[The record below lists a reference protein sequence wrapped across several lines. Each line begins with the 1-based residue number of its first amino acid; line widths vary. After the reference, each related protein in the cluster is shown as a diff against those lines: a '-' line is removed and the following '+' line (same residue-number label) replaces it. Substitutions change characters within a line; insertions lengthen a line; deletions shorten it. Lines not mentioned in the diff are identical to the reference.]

1 MIPIPPAND
10 PQDGAWI
17 RKIHACLGGELLP
30 TLEALIDA
38 ATTPADPPFDPEERA
53 RFRAFAL
60 AYFRHLDRSEPGDE
74 MASALERTWHQYG
87 GAGLSLDWVHRA
99 FNAYLAAMTRAALT
113 RLPAPAEE
121 RAQAALALQQAV
133 LAKLA
138 AVARAVHVP
147 AAAARAIGEE
157 ALADRVDY
165 PAFLER
171 LRFEVDGK
179 GTEATLVAVLV
190 AEIDTIREVDSV
202 MGYAS
207 GDRLAEAL
215 LERLRRALRT
225 RDVVGRIGRS
235 DMGFILPGVLHEGT
249 ATLAANKILRVLA
262 EPFQMEARQV
272 AVDARV
278 GITLGTRGSV
288 TAEEALRQACIAA
301 REARRN
307 HVGYTAH
314 AELDALAGDSP
325 LILRTDLREAIEEN
339 EIFLCFQPQVDL
351 RTGRVAGAEAL
362 LRWVHSKRGQVP
374 PNVFVRIAE
383 HGGLISSL
391 TTWVV
396 NAAAR
401 HCASLVGAGLD
412 VRMAVNVSAY
422 DLLDTDFADFTAHAL
437 ELWGVPPER
446 LVVEVTETAVMEDQQ
461 RAFEMLVRLKQ
472 LGVRVSMDDFGTGY
486 SSMARLRHLPIDELK
501 IDLSFVKAVLD
512 GDKDK
517 KIVKSMIDLGH
528 GLDMEVVAEG
538 VENQDTLGCLAELG
552 IDLAQGYLISKPL
565 PFADFE
571 RFVRAFD
578 PGQLA
583 VRRSKE
589 SR

>member
-1 MIPIPPAND
+1 MTPLPPAGD
-10 PQDGAWI
+10 PLAGAWI
-17 RKIHACLGGELLP
+17 GKIYACLGGEFVP
-30 TLEALIDA
+30 TLEALIDGVMG
-38 ATTPADPPFDPEERA
+38 PGDPPFDSEERT

-60 AYFRHLDRSEPGDE
+60 SYFHHLGRSEPGDE
-74 MASALERTWHQYG
+74 MADALERTWQQYG
-87 GAGLSLDWVHRA
+87 CAGLSVDWVHRA
-99 FNAYLAAMTRAALT
+99 FNAYLATMTRAALT
-113 RLPAPAEE
+113 RLPGSEEE
-121 RAQAALALQQAV
+121 RAQAALALQQVV

-138 AVARAVHVP
+138 AVARAVHPP
-147 AAAARAIGEE
+147 AAAFRAIGDE

-165 PAFLER
+165 PAFVDR
-171 LRFEVDGK
+171 LRYEMGGK

-207 GDRLAEAL
+207 GDRLAEVL

-235 DMGFILPGVLHEGT
+235 DMGFILPGVLHEAT

-272 AVDARV
+272 AVDARI
-278 GITLGTRGSV
+278 GITLGTRGSAS
-288 TAEEALRQACIAA
+288 AEEVLREACIAA

-307 HVGYTAH
+307 HVAYTAH
-314 AELDALAGDSP
+314 AELEALAGDSP

-339 EIFLCFQPQVDL
+339 EISLYFQPQVDL

-362 LRWVHSKRGQVP
+362 LRWVHSTRGPVP

-401 HCASLVGAGLD
+401 HCANLVGAGLD

-422 DLLDTDFADFTAHAL
+422 DLLDADFADFTAHAL
-437 ELWGVPPER
+437 ELWDVPPDR

-472 LGVRVSMDDFGTGY
+472 LGVRISMDDFGTGY

-538 VENQDTLGCLAELG
+538 VENLDTLRCLAELG

-565 PFADFE
+565 PFAEFD

-578 PGQLA
+578 PGRLA
-583 VRRSKE
+583 VRRSQE

>member
-1 MIPIPPAND
+1 MTAIPPADD
-10 PQDGAWI
+10 PQDRGWI
-17 RKIHACLGGELLP
+17 RRFHACLGAEFLP
-30 TLEALIDA
+30 TLETLIDGVTA
-38 ATTPADPPFDPEERA
+38 PPDLPFDSEERA

-60 AYFRHLDRSEPGDE
+60 TYFQHLDHSEPGDE
-74 MASALERTWHQYG
+74 RAAVLERTWQQYG
-87 GAGLSLDWVHRA
+87 SAGLSVDWVYRA
-99 FNAYLAAMTRAALT
+99 FDAYLAAATRAALT
-113 RLPAPAEE
+113 RLPGSDEE
-121 RAQAALALQQAV
+121 RARATLALQRTV
-133 LAKLA
+133 LARLA
-138 AVARAVHVP
+138 AVARAVQGP
-147 AAAARAIGEE
+147 AAVARAVGDE

-165 PAFLER
+165 PALLDR

-179 GTEATLVAVLV
+179 ETAATLVAVLV
-190 AEIDTIREVDSV
+190 AEIDTLREVDSV
-202 MGYAS
+202 MGYAA

-235 DMGFILPGVLHEGT
+235 DMGFILPGVPHEGT

-262 EPFQMEARQV
+262 EPFQMETRQV

-278 GITLGTRGSV
+278 GITLCTRGSA
-288 TAEEALRQACIAA
+288 TAEEALRQACLAA

-314 AELDALAGDSP
+314 AELDVLAGDSP

-339 EIFLCFQPQVDL
+339 DIFLCFQPQVDL

-362 LRWVHSKRGQVP
+362 LRWVHSKRGPVP

-383 HGGLISSL
+383 HGGLIASL

-422 DLLDTDFADFTAHAL
+422 DLLDADFADFTAHAL
-437 ELWGVPPER
+437 ELWGVPPDR

-501 IDLSFVKAVLD
+501 IDLSFVKALLD

-538 VENQDTLGCLAELG
+538 VETLETLRCLAGLG
-552 IDLAQGYLISKPL
+552 IDLAQGYLISRPL
-565 PFADFE
+565 PFADFL

-578 PGQLA
+578 PQRLA
-583 VRRSKE
+583 VSRSKP